1 MLKAGLTGI
10 LLIAFAGIA
19 NAAETGD
26 SKGDVVLNG
35 TIVSLTSPAASGTIA
50 QVKPGEQ
57 MTITGDCV
65 TNVTS
70 PDRLRV
76 MLTLTGETAAASGY
90 HVLAT
95 DQSIG
100 TQGLN
105 VRVPD
110 LPETANRNFD
120 VRVFRL
126 DDGAPQI
133 CNAGTIHVGTPTKD
147 HLG

>member
-10 LLIAFAGIA
+10 FLIALAG
-19 NAAETGD
+19 AAHAAD
-26 SKGDVVLNG
+26 SSDAKADVVLNG
-35 TIVSLTSPAASGTIA
+35 TIATLTAPAESAAVA

-57 MTITGDCV
+57 VTITGDCV
-65 TNVTS
+65 ANVQS
-70 PDRLRV
+70 ADSLRV
-76 MLTLTGETAAASGY
+76 MLTLAGETAAKSGF

-100 TQGLN
+100 SEGLN

-110 LPETANRNFD
+110 LPQTANRNFN

-126 DDGAPQI
+126 DEDAPQI
-133 CNAGTIHVGTPTKD
+133 CNAGTIHVGTPAKD